1 MHNKT
6 HLIYA
11 LDHITTVFFEHE
23 DEHELFITELQPVV
37 FFFDVKPS
45 IESKDVIYLQC
56 NPSY

>member
-1 MHNKT
+1 MRTKR
-6 HLIYA
+6 HLKNV
-11 LDHITTVFFEHE
+11 LDQIIIVCFQHE
-23 DEHELFITELQPVV
+23 DEHELFITELQLVV